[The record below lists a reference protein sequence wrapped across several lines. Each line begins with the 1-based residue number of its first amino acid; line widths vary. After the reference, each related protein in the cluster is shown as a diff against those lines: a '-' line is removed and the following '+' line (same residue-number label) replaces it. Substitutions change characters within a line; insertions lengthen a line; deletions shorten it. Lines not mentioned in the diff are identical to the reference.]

1 MSHGLQGK
9 AHAPGRTEPLTFGQ
23 PLLPSPA
30 RALESH
36 SLMSSRKFGLNLVVV
51 LVIAALFTGF
61 WALINRPV
69 SAPAWPEQISG
80 FSYSPF
86 RLNESPQ
93 RGQYPSEQE
102 LREDLTQLSAL
113 TDSIRLYT
121 VEGSQAQIPRLA
133 EELGLRVTLGIW
145 ISPDLERNEREIA
158 RAIALANTS
167 RSVIRVVVGNEALF
181 REEVTP
187 EGLIAYLDR
196 VRAAVKVP
204 VTTSEQWHIWK
215 AHPELAGHV
224 DLIAAHILPY
234 WEFVPMSDAVQFVLD
249 RARELKQQFPR
260 KPLLLSEV
268 GWPSN
273 GRMRGGADATQADQ
287 AIYLRTLVNTLN
299 RHGYNYFVIE
309 AYDQPWKASDEGSV
323 GAYWGV
329 FNAARQQKFNFE
341 GPVVAIPQWR
351 ALAVASVVL
360 ALLALALLL
369 IDGSTLRQRGRT
381 FLTVI
386 AFLCG
391 SVLVWIAY
399 DYSQQY
405 STWFSLTVGV
415 LLGLGAL
422 GVFIVLLTE
431 AHELAEAVW
440 IHKRRREFLP
450 VHTDN
455 AYRPKVSVHVPCYNE
470 PPEMVKQ
477 TLDAL
482 AALDYPDFEVL
493 VIDNNTQDP
502 AVWEPLKAHCERLGE
517 RFRFFHVSPLA
528 GFKGGA
534 LNYLLPHTAADA
546 EVVAVIDSDYCVDRH
561 WLKHMVPHFADP
573 TIAVVQSPQ
582 DYRDAHESLFK
593 TLCYSEYKGF
603 FHIGMVTRNERNAI
617 IQHGTMTMTRRS
629 VLDELGWAEWCICED
644 AELGLRVFER
654 GYSAAYAHA
663 SYGQGLM
670 PDTFID
676 FKKQRFRWAYGAI
689 QIIKHHAGALL
700 RGRGSEL
707 TRGQRYHFLAGWLP
721 WIADGMNI
729 FFTVGALLWSAAMII
744 VPQRVDPPL
753 LMFAIPPLALFGFK
767 VGKILFLYR
776 RAVGVDL
783 KDAFAAALAGLA
795 LSHTIAK
802 AVLYGFFT
810 RSMPFIRTP
819 KHADSHGV
827 LVAIAEARE
836 ELFILLLLWS
846 AAAGI
851 CLVQGLPN
859 TDMRFWVVMLLVQS
873 LPYLAALV
881 MAFLSSLPRRETLA
895 ERASHGEGA

>member
-1 MSHGLQGK
+1 
-9 AHAPGRTEPLTFGQ
+9 
-23 PLLPSPA
+23 
-30 RALESH
+30 
-36 SLMSSRKFGLNLVVV
+36 MSSRKFGLNLVVV
-51 LVIAALFTGF
+51 LAIAALFTGF

-86 RLNESPQ
+86 RLGESPQ
-93 RGQYPSEQE
+93 KGQYPSDDEMRQDLEQ
-102 LREDLTQLSAL
+102 LNKL
-113 TDSIRLYT
+113 TDNIRIYT
-121 VEGSQAQIPRLA
+121 VEGTQAEIPRLA
-133 EELGLRVTLGIW
+133 EEFGLRVTLGIW
-145 ISPDLERNEREIA
+145 ISKDLERNEREIEKG
-158 RAIALANTS
+158 IELANHS
-167 RSVIRVVVGNEALF
+167 RSVVRVVVGNEALF

-187 EGLIAYLDR
+187 EELIQYLDR

-215 AHPELAGHV
+215 EHPELARHV

-234 WEFVPMSDAVQFVLD
+234 WEFVPMKDSVQFVLD
-249 RARELKQQFPR
+249 RARELRHQFSH

-299 RHGYNYFVIE
+299 RRGYNYFVIE
-309 AYDQPWKASDEGSV
+309 AYDQPWKANDEGSV

-329 FNAARQQKFNFE
+329 YNAERQQKFNFE

-360 ALLALALLL
+360 AMIALAVLL
-369 IDGSTLRQRGRT
+369 IDGSALRQRGRT
-381 FLTVI
+381 FLTFI
-386 AFLCG
+386 TFLCG

-415 LLGLGAL
+415 LLALGAL
-422 GVFIVLLTE
+422 GVFIVLMTE

-450 VHTDN
+450 VQGDS

-482 AALDYPDFEVL
+482 AALDYPDYEVL
-493 VIDNNTQDP
+493 VIDNNTKDP
-502 AVWEPLKAHCERLGE
+502 AVWEPLKAHCEKLGE
-517 RFRFFHVSPLA
+517 RFKFFHVAPLA

-534 LNYLLPHTAADA
+534 LNYLIPHTAKDA
-546 EVVAVIDSDYCVDRH
+546 EVIAVIDSDYCVDRN

-573 TIAVVQSPQ
+573 KIAVVQSPQ
-582 DYRDAHESLFK
+582 DYRDQHESTFK
-593 TLCYSEYKGF
+593 KLCYSEYKGF
-603 FHIGMVTRNERNAI
+603 FHIGMVTRNDRDAI

-629 VLDELGWAEWCICED
+629 VLQELGWAEWCICED
-644 AELGLRVFER
+644 AELGLRVFEK
-654 GYSAAYAHA
+654 GLSAAYSHN
-663 SYGQGLM
+663 SYGKGLM

-689 QIIKHHAGALL
+689 QIIKHHASALL
-700 RGRGSEL
+700 RGKGSEL

-721 WIADGMNI
+721 WVADGMNI

-744 VPQRVDPPL
+744 VPHRVDPPL
-753 LMFAIPPLALFGFK
+753 MIFAIPPLALFFFK
-767 VGKILFLYR
+767 VGKIIFLYC
-776 RAVGVDL
+776 RAVGVNL

-810 RSMPFIRTP
+810 SSMPFFRTP
-819 KHADSHGV
+819 KNADRHGL
-827 LVAIAEARE
+827 LVAISEARE
-836 ELFILLLLWS
+836 ELFIMLLLWG
-846 AAAGI
+846 AALGI
-851 CLVQGLPN
+851 FLVQGLPSS
-859 TDMRFWVVMLLVQS
+859 DMRFWVAMLLVQS
-873 LPYLAALV
+873 LPYVAALV
-881 MAFLSSLPRRETLA
+881 MAFLSSLPKPVEKAA
-895 ERASHGEGA
+895 EAQQV

>member
-1 MSHGLQGK
+1 
-9 AHAPGRTEPLTFGQ
+9 
-23 PLLPSPA
+23 
-30 RALESH
+30 
-36 SLMSSRKFGLNLVVV
+36 MSSRKFGLNLVVV
-51 LVIAALFTGF
+51 LAIAALFTGF

-86 RLNESPQ
+86 RLGESPQ
-93 RGQYPSEQE
+93 KGQYPSDDEMRQDLEQM
-102 LREDLTQLSAL
+102 SKL
-113 TDSIRLYT
+113 TDSIRIYT
-121 VEGSQAQIPRLA
+121 VEGTQADIPRLA
-133 EELGLRVTLGIW
+133 EEFGLRVTLGIW

-158 RAIALANTS
+158 TAIELANTS
-167 RSVIRVVVGNEALF
+167 RSVVRVVVGNEALF

-187 EGLIAYLDR
+187 ENLIKYLDR

-215 AHPELAGHV
+215 EHPELARHV

-234 WEFVPMSDAVQFVLD
+234 WEFVPMKDSVEFVLD
-249 RARELKQQFPR
+249 RARELKQQFAR

-299 RHGYNYFVIE
+299 RRGYNYFVIE

-329 FNAARQQKFNFE
+329 YNAERQQKFNFE

-360 ALLALALLL
+360 AMIALMVLF
-369 IDGSTLRQRGRT
+369 IDGSALRQRGRT
-381 FLTVI
+381 FLTFI
-386 AFLCG
+386 TFLCG

-415 LLGLGAL
+415 LLALGAL

-450 VHTDN
+450 VQGDS

-482 AALDYPDFEVL
+482 AALDYPDYEVL
-493 VIDNNTQDP
+493 VIDNNTKDP
-502 AVWEPLKAHCERLGE
+502 AVWEPLKAHCEKLGE
-517 RFRFFHVSPLA
+517 RFKFFHVAPLA

-534 LNYLLPHTAADA
+534 LNYLLPHTAKDA
-546 EVVAVIDSDYCVDRH
+546 EVIAVIDSDYCVDRN

-573 TIAVVQSPQ
+573 KIAVVQSPQ
-582 DYRDAHESLFK
+582 DYRDQHESAFK
-593 TLCYSEYKGF
+593 KLCYSEYKGF
-603 FHIGMVTRNERNAI
+603 FHIGMVTRNDRDAI

-629 VLDELGWAEWCICED
+629 VLEELGWAEWCICED
-644 AELGLRVFER
+644 AELGLRVFEK
-654 GYSAAYAHA
+654 GLSAAYAHN
-663 SYGQGLM
+663 SYGKGLM

-689 QIIKHHAGALL
+689 QIIKHHAAALL
-700 RGRGSEL
+700 RGKGSEL

-721 WIADGMNI
+721 WVADGMNI

-744 VPQRVDPPL
+744 VPHRVDPPL
-753 LMFAIPPLALFGFK
+753 MIFAIPPLALFFFK
-767 VGKILFLYR
+767 VGKIIFLYR
-776 RAVGVDL
+776 RAVGVNL

-810 RSMPFIRTP
+810 SSMPFFRTP
-819 KHADSHGV
+819 KNADSHGL
-827 LVAIAEARE
+827 LVAISEARE
-836 ELFILLLLWS
+836 ELFIMLLLWG
-846 AAAGI
+846 AALGI
-851 CLVQGLPN
+851 YLVQGLPSS
-859 TDMRFWVVMLLVQS
+859 DMRFWVAMLLVQS

-881 MAFLSSLPRRETLA
+881 MAFLSSLPKPQEKAA
-895 ERASHGEGA
+895 EPQQA

>member
-1 MSHGLQGK
+1 
-9 AHAPGRTEPLTFGQ
+9 
-23 PLLPSPA
+23 
-30 RALESH
+30 
-36 SLMSSRKFGLNLVVV
+36 MSSRKFGLNLVVV
-51 LVIAALFTGF
+51 LAIAALFTGF

-86 RLNESPQ
+86 RLGESPQ
-93 RGQYPSEQE
+93 KGQYPNDDEMRQDLEQM
-102 LREDLTQLSAL
+102 SKL
-113 TDSIRLYT
+113 TDNIRIYT
-121 VEGSQAQIPRLA
+121 VEGTQADIPRLA

-158 RAIALANTS
+158 TAIQLANTS
-167 RSVIRVVVGNEALF
+167 RSVVRVVVGNEALF
-181 REEVTP
+181 RKEVTP
-187 EGLIAYLDR
+187 ENLIKYLDR

-215 AHPELAGHV
+215 ENPEIARHV

-234 WEFVPMSDAVQFVLD
+234 WEFVPMKDSVEFVLD
-249 RARELKQQFPR
+249 RARELKHQFPR

-299 RHGYNYFVIE
+299 RRGYNYFVIE

-329 FNAARQQKFNFE
+329 YNAERQQKFNFE

-360 ALLALALLL
+360 AMIALMVLF
-369 IDGSTLRQRGRT
+369 IDGSALRQRGRT
-381 FLTVI
+381 FLTFI
-386 AFLCG
+386 TFLCG

-415 LLGLGAL
+415 LLALGAL

-450 VHTDN
+450 VQADS

-482 AALDYPDFEVL
+482 AALDYPDYEVL
-493 VIDNNTQDP
+493 VIDNNTKDP
-502 AVWEPLKAHCERLGE
+502 AVWEPLKAHCEKLGE
-517 RFRFFHVSPLA
+517 RFKFFHVAPLA

-534 LNYLLPHTAADA
+534 LNYLIPHTAKDA
-546 EVVAVIDSDYCVDRH
+546 EVIAVIDSDYCVDRN

-573 TIAVVQSPQ
+573 KIAVVQSPQ
-582 DYRDAHESLFK
+582 DYRDQHESAFK
-593 TLCYSEYKGF
+593 KLCYSEYKGF
-603 FHIGMVTRNERNAI
+603 FHIGMVTRNDRDAI

-629 VLDELGWAEWCICED
+629 VLQELGWAEWCICED
-644 AELGLRVFER
+644 AELGLRVFEK
-654 GYSAAYAHA
+654 GLSAAYAHN
-663 SYGQGLM
+663 SYGKGLM

-689 QIIKHHAGALL
+689 QIIKHHASALL
-700 RGRGSEL
+700 RGKGSEL

-729 FFTVGALLWSAAMII
+729 FFTIGALLWSAAMII
-744 VPQRVDPPL
+744 VPHRVDPPL
-753 LMFAIPPLALFGFK
+753 MIFAIPPLALFFFK
-767 VGKILFLYR
+767 VGKIVFLYR
-776 RAVGVDL
+776 RAVGVNM

-810 RSMPFIRTP
+810 SSMPFIRTP
-819 KHADSHGV
+819 KHADSHGL
-827 LVAIAEARE
+827 LVAISEARE
-836 ELFILLLLWS
+836 ELFIMLLLWG
-846 AAAGI
+846 AALGI
-851 CLVQGLPN
+851 YLVQGLPSS
-859 TDMRFWVVMLLVQS
+859 DMRFWVAMLLVQS
-873 LPYLAALV
+873 LPYVAALV
-881 MAFLSSLPRRETLA
+881 MALLSSLPKPA
-895 ERASHGEGA
+895 EKAAEAQQA

>member
-1 MSHGLQGK
+1 
-9 AHAPGRTEPLTFGQ
+9 
-23 PLLPSPA
+23 
-30 RALESH
+30 
-36 SLMSSRKFGLNLVVV
+36 MSSRKFGLNLVVV
-51 LVIAALFTGF
+51 LAIAALFTGF

-86 RLNESPQ
+86 RLGQSPQ
-93 RGQYPSEQE
+93 KGQYPSEDEIRQ
-102 LREDLTQLSAL
+102 DLEQLNKL
-113 TDSIRLYT
+113 TDNVRIYT
-121 VEGSQAQIPRLA
+121 VEGTQAEVPRLA

-145 ISPDLERNEREIA
+145 ISNDQERNEREIEK
-158 RAIALANTS
+158 AIGLANTS
-167 RSVIRVVVGNEALF
+167 RSVVRVVVGNEALF
-181 REEVTP
+181 REEVTA
-187 EGLIAYLDR
+187 EQLIGYLDR

-215 AHPELAGHV
+215 EHPELAKHV

-234 WEFVPMSDAVQFVLD
+234 WEFVPMKDSVQFVLD
-249 RARELKQQFPR
+249 RARELRKQFPR

-299 RHGYNYFVIE
+299 RRGYNYFVIE

-329 FNAARQQKFNFE
+329 YNAERQQKFNFE
-341 GPVVAIPQWR
+341 GPIVAIPQWR

-360 ALLALALLL
+360 AMIALAILL
-369 IDGSTLRQRGRT
+369 IDGSALRQRGRT
-381 FLTVI
+381 FLTFI
-386 AFLCG
+386 TFLCG

-415 LLGLGAL
+415 LLALGAL

-450 VHTDN
+450 VQGDS

-482 AALDYPDFEVL
+482 AALDYPDYEVL
-493 VIDNNTQDP
+493 VIDNNTKDP
-502 AVWEPLKAHCERLGE
+502 AVWEPLKAHCEKLGE
-517 RFRFFHVSPLA
+517 RFKFFHVAPLA

-534 LNYLLPHTAADA
+534 LNYLIPHTAKDA
-546 EVVAVIDSDYCVDRH
+546 EVIAVIDSDYCVDRN

-573 TIAVVQSPQ
+573 KIAVVQSPQ
-582 DYRDAHESLFK
+582 DYRDQHESAFK
-593 TLCYSEYKGF
+593 KLCYSEYKGF
-603 FHIGMVTRNERNAI
+603 FHIGMVTRNDRDAI

-629 VLDELGWAEWCICED
+629 VLEELGWAEWCICED
-644 AELGLRVFER
+644 AELGLRVFEK
-654 GYSAAYAHA
+654 GLSAAYAHN
-663 SYGQGLM
+663 SYGKGLM

-689 QIIKHHAGALL
+689 QIIKHHAAALL
-700 RGRGSEL
+700 RGKGSEL

-744 VPQRVDPPL
+744 VPHRVDPPL
-753 LMFAIPPLALFGFK
+753 MMFAIPPLALFFFK

-810 RSMPFIRTP
+810 SSMPFFRTP
-819 KHADSHGV
+819 KNADSHGL

-836 ELFILLLLWS
+836 ELFIMLMLWG
-846 AAAGI
+846 AALGI
-851 CLVQGLPN
+851 YLVQGLPSS
-859 TDMRFWVVMLLVQS
+859 DMRFWVAMLLVQS

-881 MAFLSSLPRRETLA
+881 MALLSSLPKPQGLPVT
-895 ERASHGEGA
+895 SIV

>member
-1 MSHGLQGK
+1 
-9 AHAPGRTEPLTFGQ
+9 
-23 PLLPSPA
+23 
-30 RALESH
+30 
-36 SLMSSRKFGLNLVVV
+36 MSSRKFGLNLVVV
-51 LVIAALFTGF
+51 LAIAALFTGF

-86 RLNESPQ
+86 RLGQSPQ
-93 RGQYPSEQE
+93 KGQYPSDEEIRQDLEQM
-102 LREDLTQLSAL
+102 SKL
-113 TDSIRLYT
+113 TDSIRIYT
-121 VEGSQAQIPRLA
+121 VEGTQADIPRLA

-158 RAIALANTS
+158 KAIELANTS
-167 RSVIRVVVGNEALF
+167 RSVVRVVVGNEALF
-181 REEVTP
+181 RKEVTP
-187 EGLIAYLDR
+187 EALIGYLDR

-215 AHPELAGHV
+215 ETPELAKHV

-234 WEFVPMSDAVQFVLD
+234 WEFVPMKDSLQFVLD
-249 RARELKQQFPR
+249 RARELKHQFPR

-299 RHGYNYFVIE
+299 RRGYNYFVIE

-329 FNAARQQKFNFE
+329 YNAARQQKFNFE

-360 ALLALALLL
+360 AMIALTVLL
-369 IDGSTLRQRGRT
+369 IDGSALRQRGRT
-381 FLTVI
+381 FLTFI
-386 AFLCG
+386 TFLCG

-415 LLGLGAL
+415 LLALGAL

-450 VHTDN
+450 VQGDS
-455 AYRPKVSVHVPCYNE
+455 AYRPKVSIHVPCYNE

-482 AALDYPDFEVL
+482 AALDYPDYEVL
-493 VIDNNTQDP
+493 VIDNNTKDP

-517 RFRFFHVSPLA
+517 RFRFFHVAPLA

-534 LNYLLPHTAADA
+534 LNYLIPHTAKDA
-546 EVVAVIDSDYCVDRH
+546 EVIAVIDSDYCVDRN

-573 TIAVVQSPQ
+573 KIAVVQSPQ
-582 DYRDAHESLFK
+582 DYRDQHESAFK
-593 TLCYSEYKGF
+593 KLCYSEYKGF
-603 FHIGMVTRNERNAI
+603 FHIGMVTRNDRDAI

-629 VLDELGWAEWCICED
+629 VLEELGWAEWCICED
-644 AELGLRVFER
+644 AELGLRVFEK
-654 GYSAAYAHA
+654 GLSAAYAHN
-663 SYGQGLM
+663 SYGKGLM

-689 QIIKHHAGALL
+689 QIIKHHAAALL
-700 RGRGSEL
+700 GGKGSEL

-744 VPQRVDPPL
+744 VPQRIDPPL
-753 LMFAIPPLALFGFK
+753 MIFAIPPLALFFFK
-767 VGKILFLYR
+767 VGKIIFLYR
-776 RAVGVDL
+776 RAVGVNL

-810 RSMPFIRTP
+810 SSMPFFRTP
-819 KHADSHGV
+819 KNADSHGL
-827 LVAIAEARE
+827 LVALSEARE
-836 ELFILLLLWS
+836 ELFIMLLLWG
-846 AAAGI
+846 AALGI
-851 CLVQGLPN
+851 YLVQGLPGA
-859 TDMRFWVVMLLVQS
+859 DMRFWVAMLLVQS

-881 MAFLSSLPRRETLA
+881 MAMLSSLPKPGDEAVEAKAT
-895 ERASHGEGA
+895 

>member
-1 MSHGLQGK
+1 
-9 AHAPGRTEPLTFGQ
+9 
-23 PLLPSPA
+23 
-30 RALESH
+30 
-36 SLMSSRKFGLNLVVV
+36 MSSRKFGLNLVVV

-86 RLNESPQ
+86 RLGESPQ
-93 RGQYPSEQE
+93 KGQYPSEEEMRQ
-102 LREDLTQLSAL
+102 DLEQLSKL
-113 TDSIRLYT
+113 TDSIRIYT
-121 VEGSQAQIPRLA
+121 VEGTQAEVPRLA
-133 EELGLRVTLGIW
+133 EEFGLRVTLGIW
-145 ISPDLERNEREIA
+145 ISPDLERNEREISK
-158 RAIALANTS
+158 AIELANSS
-167 RSVIRVVVGNEALF
+167 RSVVRVVVGNEALF
-181 REEVTP
+181 RKEVTP
-187 EGLIAYLDR
+187 EALIQYLDR

-215 AHPELAGHV
+215 ENPELAPHV

-234 WEFVPMSDAVQFVLD
+234 WEFVPMQDSVEFVLD

-299 RHGYNYFVIE
+299 RRGYNYFVIE

-329 FNAARQQKFNFE
+329 FNAERQQKFNFE

-360 ALLALALLL
+360 AMLALTILL
-369 IDGSTLRQRGRT
+369 IDGSALRQRGRT
-381 FLTVI
+381 FLTFI
-386 AFLCG
+386 TFLCG
-391 SVLVWIAY
+391 SVLVWFAY
-399 DYSQQY
+399 DYSPPY
-405 STWFSLTVGV
+405 IPWFSLIVRF
-415 LLGLGAL
+415 LLALGAI
-422 GVFIVLLTE
+422 GVFIVLMTE
-431 AHELAEAVW
+431 AHELAETVW
-440 IHKRRREFLP
+440 TAKRRREFLP
-450 VHTDN
+450 VQGDS

-482 AALDYPDFEVL
+482 AALDYPDYEVL
-493 VIDNNTQDP
+493 VIDNNTKDP
-502 AVWEPLKAHCERLGE
+502 AVWEPLKAHCELLGE
-517 RFRFFHVSPLA
+517 RFKFFHVAPLA

-534 LNYLLPHTAADA
+534 LNYLLPHTAKDA
-546 EVVAVIDSDYCVDRH
+546 EVIAVIDSDYCVDRN

-573 TIAVVQSPQ
+573 KIAVVQSPQ
-582 DYRDAHESLFK
+582 DYRDQHESAFK
-593 TLCYSEYKGF
+593 KLCYSEYKGF
-603 FHIGMVTRNERNAI
+603 FHIGMVTRNDRDAI

-629 VLDELGWAEWCICED
+629 VLEELGWADWCICED
-644 AELGLRVFER
+644 AELGLRVFEK
-654 GYSAAYAHA
+654 GLSAAYAHN
-663 SYGQGLM
+663 SYGKGLM

-689 QIIKHHAGALL
+689 QIIKHHARALL
-700 RGRGSEL
+700 QGKGSEL

-721 WIADGMNI
+721 WVADGMNI

-744 VPQRVDPPL
+744 VPHRVDPPL
-753 LMFAIPPLALFGFK
+753 MIFAIPPLALFFFK

-776 RAVGVDL
+776 RAVGVNL

-810 RSMPFIRTP
+810 SSMPFFRTP
-819 KHADSHGV
+819 KNADSHGL
-827 LVAIAEARE
+827 LVAISEARE
-836 ELFILLLLWS
+836 ELFIMLLLWG
-846 AAAGI
+846 AAGGI
-851 CLVQGLPN
+851 YLVQGLPSS
-859 TDMRFWVVMLLVQS
+859 DMRFWVAMLLVQS
-873 LPYLAALV
+873 LPYLAALI
-881 MAFLSSLPRRETLA
+881 MAFLSSLPKP
-895 ERASHGEGA
+895 ASDAAQASTA

>member
-1 MSHGLQGK
+1 
-9 AHAPGRTEPLTFGQ
+9 
-23 PLLPSPA
+23 
-30 RALESH
+30 
-36 SLMSSRKFGLNLVVV
+36 MSSRKFGLNLVVV
-51 LVIAALFTGF
+51 LAIAALFTGF

-86 RLNESPQ
+86 RLGQSPQ
-93 RGQYPSEQE
+93 KGQYPSDEEIRQDLEQM
-102 LREDLTQLSAL
+102 SKL
-113 TDSIRLYT
+113 TDSIRIYT
-121 VEGSQAQIPRLA
+121 VEGTQADIPRLA
-133 EELGLRVTLGIW
+133 EELGLRITLGIW

-158 RAIALANTS
+158 KAIELANTS
-167 RSVIRVVVGNEALF
+167 RSVVRVVVGNEALF
-181 REEVTP
+181 RKEVTP
-187 EGLIAYLDR
+187 EALIGYLDR

-215 AHPELAGHV
+215 ETPELAKHV

-234 WEFVPMSDAVQFVLD
+234 WEFVPMKDSLRFVLD
-249 RARELKQQFPR
+249 RARELKHQFPR

-299 RHGYNYFVIE
+299 RRGYNYFVIE

-329 FNAARQQKFNFE
+329 YNAARQQKFNFE

-360 ALLALALLL
+360 AMIALTVLL
-369 IDGSTLRQRGRT
+369 IDGSALRQRGRT
-381 FLTVI
+381 FLTFI
-386 AFLCG
+386 TFLCG

-415 LLGLGAL
+415 LLALGAL

-450 VHTDN
+450 VQGDS
-455 AYRPKVSVHVPCYNE
+455 AYRPKVSIHVPCYNE

-482 AALDYPDFEVL
+482 AALDYPDYEVL
-493 VIDNNTQDP
+493 VIDNNTKDP

-517 RFRFFHVSPLA
+517 RFRFFHVAPLA

-534 LNYLLPHTAADA
+534 LNYLIPHTAKDA
-546 EVVAVIDSDYCVDRH
+546 EVIAVIDSDYCVDRN

-573 TIAVVQSPQ
+573 KIAVVQSPQ
-582 DYRDAHESLFK
+582 DYRDQHESAFK
-593 TLCYSEYKGF
+593 KLCYSEYKGF
-603 FHIGMVTRNERNAI
+603 FHIGMVTRNDRDAI

-629 VLDELGWAEWCICED
+629 VLEELGWAEWCICED
-644 AELGLRVFER
+644 AELGLRVFEK
-654 GYSAAYAHA
+654 GLSAAYAHN
-663 SYGQGLM
+663 SYGKGLM

-689 QIIKHHAGALL
+689 QIIKHHAAALL
-700 RGRGSEL
+700 RGKGSEL

-753 LMFAIPPLALFGFK
+753 MIFAIPPLALFFFK
-767 VGKILFLYR
+767 VGKIIFLYR
-776 RAVGVDL
+776 RAVGVNL

-810 RSMPFIRTP
+810 SSMPFFRTP
-819 KHADSHGV
+819 KNADSHGL
-827 LVAIAEARE
+827 LVAISEARE
-836 ELFILLLLWS
+836 ELFIMLLLWG
-846 AAAGI
+846 AALGI
-851 CLVQGLPN
+851 YLVQGLPGA
-859 TDMRFWVVMLLVQS
+859 DMRFWVAMLLVQS

-881 MAFLSSLPRRETLA
+881 MAMLSSLPKPGDEAVEAKAT
-895 ERASHGEGA
+895 

>member
-1 MSHGLQGK
+1 
-9 AHAPGRTEPLTFGQ
+9 
-23 PLLPSPA
+23 
-30 RALESH
+30 
-36 SLMSSRKFGLNLVVV
+36 MSSRKFGLNLVIV
-51 LVIAALFTGF
+51 LAIAALFTGF

-86 RLNESPQ
+86 RLGESPQ
-93 RGQYPSEQE
+93 KGQYPSDAEMRQDLEQMNK
-102 LREDLTQLSAL
+102 L
-113 TDSIRLYT
+113 TDSIRIYT
-121 VEGSQAQIPRLA
+121 VEGTQADIPRLA

-158 RAIALANTS
+158 TAIELANTS
-167 RSVIRVVVGNEALF
+167 RSVVRVVVGNEALF

-187 EGLIAYLDR
+187 EALIQYLDR

-215 AHPELAGHV
+215 EHPELAKHV

-234 WEFVPMSDAVQFVLD
+234 WEFVPMKDSVEFVLD

-299 RHGYNYFVIE
+299 RRGYNYFVIE

-329 FNAARQQKFNFE
+329 FNAERQQKFNFE

-360 ALLALALLL
+360 AMLALTVLL
-369 IDGSTLRQRGRT
+369 IDGSALRQRGRT
-381 FLTVI
+381 FLTFI
-386 AFLCG
+386 TFLCG
-391 SVLVWIAY
+391 SVLVWIGY

-415 LLGLGAL
+415 LLALGAL

-450 VHTDN
+450 VQGDS

-482 AALDYPDFEVL
+482 AALDYPDYEVL
-493 VIDNNTQDP
+493 VIDNNTKDP
-502 AVWEPLKAHCERLGE
+502 AVWEPLKAHCEKLGE
-517 RFRFFHVSPLA
+517 RFKFFHVAPLA

-534 LNYLLPHTAADA
+534 LNYLLPHTAKDA
-546 EVVAVIDSDYCVDRH
+546 EVIAVIDSDYCVDRN

-573 TIAVVQSPQ
+573 KIAVVQSPQ
-582 DYRDAHESLFK
+582 DYRDQHESAFK
-593 TLCYSEYKGF
+593 KLCYSEYKGF
-603 FHIGMVTRNERNAI
+603 FHIGMVTRNDRDAI

-629 VLDELGWAEWCICED
+629 VLEELGWAEWCICED
-644 AELGLRVFER
+644 AELGLRVFEK
-654 GYSAAYAHA
+654 GLSAAYAHN
-663 SYGQGLM
+663 SYGKGLM

-689 QIIKHHAGALL
+689 QIIKHHAAALL
-700 RGRGSEL
+700 RGKGSEL

-721 WIADGMNI
+721 WVADGMNI

-744 VPQRVDPPL
+744 VPHRVDPPL
-753 LMFAIPPLALFGFK
+753 MILAIPPLALFFFK
-767 VGKILFLYR
+767 VAKIIFLYR
-776 RAVGVDL
+776 RAVGVNL

-802 AVLYGFFT
+802 AELYGFFT
-810 RSMPFIRTP
+810 SSMPFFRTP
-819 KHADSHGV
+819 KNADSHGL

-836 ELFILLLLWS
+836 ELFIMLLLWG

-851 CLVQGLPN
+851 YLVQGLPSS
-859 TDMRFWVVMLLVQS
+859 DMRFWVAMLLVQS

-881 MAFLSSLPRRETLA
+881 MALLSSLPKPEHKMA
-895 ERASHGEGA
+895 EPQEA